1 MAVRD
6 ELVEQGVRFL
16 QHPKVQDTPL
26 SERLLF
32 LEKKGL
38 TPQEIAQALKQN
50 DEKNAA
56 RAAQAVESVV
66 SFAFLAFTSNNWRM
80 RSRIGVIVGG
90 NVGLGQLI
98 AVKLAKEGATLAI
111 VGSSSASASNSPQ
124 TKGVEAQIQALPGAT
139 PAKLY
144 EGELQDWS
152 FVDAT
157 YSAIA
162 KAFGRIDFVVNCV
175 PAPKDSGVKP
185 SALVDIDAS
194 AWDEAMGVSAKS
206 VFLSCKRAIQQMLT
220 QDSSAIRGRIVNI
233 SSLYGM
239 VARKGHFTFGVGK
252 AVIVQL
258 TRQIAA
264 EYAASGIVCNAVAPG
279 FIDDSISRDDCLAP
293 ASNNRIP
300 AEEPGKAMDVANAVT
315 FLVSDDAR
323 YVHGV
328 NLLVDGGYMAT

>member
-1 MAVRD
+1 MSVRD
-6 ELVEQGVRFL
+6 ELVQQGVRFL
-16 QHPKVQDTPL
+16 QHSKVQDTPL

-38 TPQEIAQALKQN
+38 TPKEIAAALKLN

-56 RAAQAVESVV
+56 RAAQAVASV
-66 SFAFLAFTSNNWRM
+66 TSGKSGERLQG
-80 RSRIGVIVGG
+80 RVGVVVGG

-98 AVKLAKEGATLAI
+98 AVKLAKEGAKLAI
-111 VGSSSASASNSPQ
+111 VGAKGADALNSAQ
-124 TKGVEAQIQALPGAT
+124 TKNVEAQIRALEGAT
-139 PAKLY
+139 PVKVF
-144 EGELQDWS
+144 EGELQSWS
-152 FVDAT
+152 FVDKT

-162 KAFGRIDFVVNCV
+162 KELGRIDFVVNCV
-175 PAPKDSGVKP
+175 PAPKESGVKP
-185 SALVDIDAS
+185 TALVDVDAA
-194 AWDEAMGVSAKS
+194 AWDEAMGVSAKA
-206 VFLSCKRAIQQMLT
+206 VFLSCKRAVQQMLT
-220 QDSSAIRGRIVNI
+220 QDNGAVRGRIVNI

-252 AVIVQL
+252 AAVVQL

-323 YVHGV
+323 YVHGI
-328 NLLVDGGYMAT
+328 NLLVDGGYMAS

>member
-1 MAVRD
+1 MSVRD
-6 ELVEQGVRFL
+6 ELVQQGVRFL

-26 SERLLF
+26 SERLQF

-38 TPQEIAQALKQN
+38 TPKEIAAALKLN
-50 DEKNAA
+50 DEKNSA
-56 RAAQAVESVV
+56 RAAQAVASV
-66 SFAFLAFTSNNWRM
+66 TSGKSGERLQG
-80 RSRIGVIVGG
+80 RAGVVVGG

-98 AVKLAKEGATLAI
+98 AVKLVKEGAKLAI
-111 VGSSSASASNSPQ
+111 IGAKGADAMNSPQ
-124 TKGVEAQIQALPGAT
+124 TCNVEAQIQELEGAT
-139 PAKLY
+139 PAKIY
-144 EGELQDWS
+144 EGELHDWS

-157 YSAIA
+157 YAAIA
-162 KAFGRIDFVVNCV
+162 KEFGRVDFVVNCV
-175 PAPKDSGVKP
+175 PAPKDSGAKP
-185 SALVDIDAS
+185 TALVDVDAT
-194 AWDEAMGVSAKS
+194 AWDEAMGVSAKA
-206 VFLSCKRAIQQMLT
+206 VFLSCKRAVQQMLT
-220 QDSSAIRGRIVNI
+220 QDNGAVRGRIVNI

-252 AVIVQL
+252 AAIVQL
-258 TRQIAA
+258 TRQVAA
-264 EYAASGIVCNAVAPG
+264 EYASSGIVCNAVAPG

-328 NLLVDGGYMAT
+328 NLLVDGGYMAC

>member
-1 MAVRD
+1 MAIRD

-50 DEKNAA
+50 DEKNAT
-56 RAAQAVESVV
+56 RAAQAVASV
-66 SFAFLAFTSNNWRM
+66 TSGKSGERLQG
-80 RSRIGVIVGG
+80 RIGVIVGG

-124 TKGVEAQIQALPGAT
+124 TKSVEAQIQALPGAT

-185 SALVDIDAS
+185 TALVDIDAS

-206 VFLSCKRAIQQMLT
+206 VFLSCKRAIQQMLL

-239 VARKGHFTFGVGK
+239 VARKGHFTFGVSK

>member
-1 MAVRD
+1 MSMRD

-38 TPQEIAQALKQN
+38 TPKEIAQALKLN
-50 DEKNAA
+50 DDKNAA
-56 RAAQAVESVV
+56 RAAQAVASV
-66 SFAFLAFTSNNWRM
+66 TSGKSGERLQG
-80 RSRIGVIVGG
+80 RVGVVVGG

-98 AVKLAKEGATLAI
+98 AVKLAKEGATLAV
-111 VGSSSASASNSPQ
+111 VGATDAHALNSPQ
-124 TKGVEAQIQALPGAT
+124 TKDVEAQIRALGGAT
-139 PAKLY
+139 AAKVF
-144 EGELQDWS
+144 EGELQSWD
-152 FVDAT
+152 FIDAT
-157 YSAIA
+157 YAAIA
-162 KAFGRIDFVVNCV
+162 KEFGRVDFVVNCI
-175 PAPKDSGVKP
+175 PAPKDSSVKP
-185 SALVDIDAS
+185 TALVEVDAA

-206 VFLSCKRAIQQMLT
+206 VFLSCKRAVQQMLT
-220 QDSSAIRGRIVNI
+220 QDNGSVRGRIVNV

-252 AVIVQL
+252 AAVVQL

-279 FIDDSISRDDCLAP
+279 FIDDSICRDDCLAP

-300 AEEPGKAMDVANAVT
+300 ADEPGKAMDVANAVT

-323 YVHGV
+323 YVHGI
-328 NLLVDGGYMAT
+328 NLLVDGGYMAS

>member
-1 MAVRD
+1 MSVRD
-6 ELVEQGVRFL
+6 ELVQQGVRFL

-38 TPQEIAQALKQN
+38 TPKEIAAALKLN
-50 DEKNAA
+50 DEKNAT
-56 RAAQAVESVV
+56 RAAQAVASV
-66 SFAFLAFTSNNWRM
+66 TSGKSGERLQG
-80 RSRIGVIVGG
+80 RVGVVLGG

-98 AVKLAKEGATLAI
+98 AVKLAKEGAKLAI
-111 VGSSSASASNSPQ
+111 IGVKGADAVNSPQ
-124 TKGVEAQIQALPGAT
+124 TKNVEAQIQELEGAT
-139 PAKLY
+139 PAKVY
-144 EGELQDWS
+144 EGELQSWS

-157 YSAIA
+157 TEGQCSEAH
-162 KAFGRIDFVVNCV
+162 GS
-175 PAPKDSGVKP
+175 SGCGSCGVG
-185 SALVDIDAS
+185 SS
-194 AWDEAMGVSAKS
+194 MGVSAKA
-206 VFLSCKRAIQQMLT
+206 VFLSCKRAVQQMLT
-220 QDSSAIRGRIVNI
+220 QDNGAVRGRIVNI

-252 AVIVQL
+252 AAIVQL

-279 FIDDSISRDDCLAP
+279 FIDDSISREDCLAP
-293 ASNNRIP
+293 ATNNRIP

-323 YVHGV
+323 YVHGI
-328 NLLVDGGYMAT
+328 NLLVDGGFMAC

>member
-1 MAVRD
+1 MSVRD
-6 ELVEQGVRFL
+6 ELVQQGVRFL

-50 DEKNAA
+50 DEKNAT
-56 RAAQAVESVV
+56 RAAQAVASV
-66 SFAFLAFTSNNWRM
+66 TSGKSGERLQG
-80 RSRIGVIVGG
+80 RVGVVVGG

-98 AVKLAKEGATLAI
+98 AVKLAKEGAKLVI
-111 VGSSSASASNSPQ
+111 IGSKGADAVNSAQ
-124 TKGVEAQIQALPGAT
+124 TKTVEAQIQALDGAA
-139 PAKLY
+139 PAKVY
-144 EGELQDWS
+144 EGELQSWS
-152 FVDAT
+152 FVDKT
-157 YSAIA
+157 YTEIA
-162 KAFGRIDFVVNCV
+162 KTFGRIDFVVNCV

-185 SALVDIDAS
+185 TAFVDVDGAT
-194 AWDEAMGVSAKS
+194 WDEAMGISAKA
-206 VFLSCKRAIQQMLT
+206 VFLNCKRAVQQMLT
-220 QDSSAIRGRIVNI
+220 QDNGAIRGRIVNI
-233 SSLYGM
+233 SSMYGM

-252 AVIVQL
+252 AAIVQL

-279 FIDDSISRDDCLAP
+279 FIDDSISRNDCLAP

-300 AEEPGKAMDVANAVT
+300 AEEPGKAMDVANAVM

-323 YVHGV
+323 YVHGI
-328 NLLVDGGYMAT
+328 NLLVDGGFMAT